1 MTMGTG
7 QELAGRAQALARQ
20 CLDANRDE
28 LVELAAGD
36 AKGRGN
42 AAQVVHLMTWDAPV
56 IERSL
61 EHIAFACLPA
71 AFVVA
76 KRQREQG

>member
-1 MTMGTG
+1 V
-7 QELAGRAQALARQ
+7 QQ

-28 LVELAAGD
+28 LVEVAAGD
-36 AKGRGN
+36 AKGLGN
-42 AAQVVHLMTWDAPV
+42 AAQVVHLMNWDAPV
-56 IERSL
+56 IEWPL
-61 EHIAFACLPA
+61 EHIAFASLTA